1 MLTAI
6 TESGRTISL
15 VEKWGKQELLNIT
28 ENERI
33 LCPACKEKVQLKK
46 GNKRIWHFAH
56 LSKLNC
62 DTGLESES
70 EYHLKGKIQL
80 YDWLITQ
87 GFNVEV
93 EKYLPKI
100 KQRPDLFVTWKGRHY
115 ALEFQC
121 STIESTILLKRTT
134 AYLRENITPVWIL
147 GGNRL
152 KRSSEN
158 IFKITAFD
166 LLMANS
172 KHKNTTLSLV
182 YYCPATMRFCIVS
195 SMTPFSPQTFFASV
209 DFFIPSQL
217 SFSEIINISKKYM
230 IPNIDAWLLMKRRYR
245 TNSYLFADHSIKKMF
260 YEKGLPL
267 CLLPGEAGIPIES
280 MIWIRTEPVIWQGW
294 ILLTFILPLKVGEII
309 SFQEI
314 FQSFKTNVKR
324 GFFVIR
330 QIPSLSDSHYSF
342 AIMDYLL
349 QLERL
354 GVIEKDGGK
363 RSRFRIQTELIVP
376 KNVEEACKLD
386 KMTLMRLNKESNNKI
401 M

>member
-6 TESGRTISL
+6 TESGQTISL
-15 VEKWGKQELLNIT
+15 VEKWEKQELLNIT
-28 ENERI
+28 ENEPI
-33 LCPACKEKVQLKK
+33 LCPACKEKVLLKK

-56 LSKLNC
+56 LSKMNC
-62 DTGLESES
+62 DIHLENES

-80 YDWLITQ
+80 YDWLIKQ
-87 GFNVEV
+87 GIHVVV

-100 KQRPDLFVTWKGRHY
+100 KQRPDLFVTLKDHNY

-121 STIESTILLKRTT
+121 STIESTVLLKRTT
-134 AYLRENITPVWIL
+134 NYLHENITPIWIL

-158 IFKITAFD
+158 ILKITAFD
-166 LLMANS
+166 ILMTSSINNKA
-172 KHKNTTLSLV
+172 LSLI

-195 SMTPFSPQTFFASV
+195 SLSPFSPITFFASV
-209 DFFIPSQL
+209 NFFLPNQISFQELINTRRKYINPIENVWL
-217 SFSEIINISKKYM
+217 SMKK
-230 IPNIDAWLLMKRRYR
+230 RFR
-245 TNSYLFADHSIKKMF
+245 TNSYLFVDHSFKRMF

-280 MIWIRTEPVIWQGW
+280 MIWIRTEPIIWQGW
-294 ILLTFILPLKVGEII
+294 ILLAFILPLKVGDSI

-314 FQSFKTNVKR
+314 FQSFKANVKR

-349 QLERL
+349 RLEKL
-354 GVIEKDGGK
+354 GVIVKEGEK
-363 RSRFRIQTELIVP
+363 RSCFRKKTELIVP
-376 KNVEEACKLD
+376 KNVEEACRLD
-386 KMTLMRLNKESNNKI
+386 KMTLMKLNKGSSN
-401 M
+401 